1 MSQGQSTPKI
11 PNTTLGAEDKT
22 VRAWLS
28 KADKERAQEKSPTV
42 IIIIIIIP
50 NKESWMLENYVFWL
64 ITANGFSV
72 ENRSVVINKIKK

>member
-1 MSQGQSTPKI
+1 VSQGQSIPKI
-11 PNTTLGAEDKT
+11 PNTTLGADDKT
-22 VRAWLS
+22 VRSWLP
-28 KADKERAQEKSPTV
+28 KADKERAREKSPT